1 MVGGLLYL
9 SGMSIMLWNVIKTA
23 TSGKAATATIPAVT
37 AHA

>member
-1 MVGGLLYL
+1 MVRGLLYL

-23 TSGKAATATIPAVT
+23 TSGKAAIATIPAAA